1 MGFVSWSIGEDL
13 VEEIDDIWVKVMEKV
28 SVAGCIQ
35 EQGSVLRSK
44 TTR

>member
-13 VEEIDDIWVKVMEKV
+13 VEEIDDIWVKV
-28 SVAGCIQ
+28 SVAGCVQ
-35 EQGSVLRSK
+35 EQGSILRSK